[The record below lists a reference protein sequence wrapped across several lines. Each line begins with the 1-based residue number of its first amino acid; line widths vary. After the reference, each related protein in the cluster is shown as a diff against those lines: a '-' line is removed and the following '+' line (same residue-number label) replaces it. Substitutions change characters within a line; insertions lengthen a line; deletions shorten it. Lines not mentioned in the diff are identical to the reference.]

1 MSISLNAV
9 EIKHERRI
17 RLLFSR
23 PLDAAAFGVAPS
35 LYVIT
40 SADSSGASPTVQ
52 AAMIVTGSPA
62 VVELALSLPIV
73 EGAMYSVSAVGVP
86 GDDASTTPGGSVLP
100 FRYGRTATYRDVEPL
115 RRNREDLLYGI
126 DLLWTGADYQE
137 TATGDLDRVGGTANV
152 VKALYRGIESQG
164 LTWDSAYGAKARDF
178 VDSPSATSG
187 TLKGAVTAQVLRDP
201 RVQKVKVTVS
211 TNDEK
216 TYLHITPTLITGAVL
231 EPVSMVVP
239 SDS

>member
-9 EIKHERRI
+9 EVKHERRI

-23 PLDAAAFGVAPS
+23 PLDAGAFGLSPV

-40 SADSSGASPTVQ
+40 NTDNNGPSPSVQ
-52 AAMIVTGSPA
+52 AAMVVTGSPA
-62 VVELALSLPIV
+62 VVELALASPIV
-73 EGAMYSVSAVGVP
+73 EGATYNVVAEDVP
-86 GDDASTTPGGSVLP
+86 GDDASVTPPGSELP
-100 FRYGRTATYRDVEPL
+100 FRYGRSATYRDVEPL
-115 RRNREDLLYGI
+115 LRNREDLLYGI

-137 TATGDLDRVGGTANV
+137 TATGDLDRVGGTPNV

-164 LTWDSAYGAKARDF
+164 LTWDSAYGAKARNF
-178 VDSPSATSG
+178 VDSPSPTSG

-201 RVQKVKVTVS
+201 RVKRVKVTVS
-211 TNDEK
+211 TDEEK

-239 SDS
+239 NDS